1 MPNRSRISFVGL
13 LVQVIFLC
21 LVGACADLG
30 LRPCND
36 STFLVAQDIILGNK
50 EVELQEAWRY
60 SDQRFIEQ
68 SDALSLHLTLAKEAF
83 LCEEAIKGQI
93 IVTNKTNQPL
103 TFARP
108 HGFMLEP
115 MCLRSNFLCVHLA
128 DTSGNL
134 VRLPVRA
141 FVDPSF
147 RLLEPAPED
156 FSRLPP
162 GESCVINFSWRLDK
176 PLTPEF
182 TPIPPGDYRM
192 SVVLQA
198 VSIGPLTDDEDG
210 YYDIGAWIGSTKP
223 SNELTLT
230 ILPRR

>member
-1 MPNRSRISFVGL
+1 MPNRRRISFVGL

-21 LVGACADLG
+21 LVGACAEQA
-30 LRPCND
+30 LRPCD
-36 STFLVAQDIILGNK
+36 SSAFLVAESIILESK
-50 EVELQEAWRY
+50 EVELREAWRY

-83 LCEEAIKGQI
+83 LYEEAIKGQI
-93 IVTNKTNQPL
+93 IVTNKTSQPL
-103 TFARP
+103 IFARP
-108 HGFMLEP
+108 HDFMLEP
-115 MCLRSNFLCVHLA
+115 MCLRLNLVCVYLA
-128 DTSGNL
+128 DPSGSMA
-134 VRLPVRA
+134 RLPVSA

-147 RLLEPAPED
+147 RLLEPALKD

-162 GESCVINFSWRLDK
+162 GESCVINFSWELNK

-182 TPIPPGDYRM
+182 APVPPGDYRM

-210 YYDIGAWIGSTKP
+210 YYDIGAWTGSTKP
-223 SNELTLT
+223 SKEIALT